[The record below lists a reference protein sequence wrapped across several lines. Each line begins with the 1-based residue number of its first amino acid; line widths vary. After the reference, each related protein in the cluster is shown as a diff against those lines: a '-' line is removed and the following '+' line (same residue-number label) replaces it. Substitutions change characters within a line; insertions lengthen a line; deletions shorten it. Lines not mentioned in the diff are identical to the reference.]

1 MLLVLHAFSCNLQ
14 GMKRERVH
22 TRSHMFSLTATHR
35 QPLCTRRAHDAHTT
49 MATIHK
55 LPSGSWRAQVR
66 RKGQYASDVFRL
78 KDDAQRWVRDTESR
92 IERNENLAL
101 GKPLQKVTLGDL
113 IEAEWAYDF
122 MTRHGVTHS
131 FMTPT
136 ALKRLAQVENPRV
149 TERPSP
155 LQAKSRAR
163 SCGLECKDAKVD
175 SWLIGCRVADQSGP
189 SQR

>member
-1 MLLVLHAFSCNLQ
+1 MLGARALRRRHLGHRVLWAYNISTSLFYNLEMEEPDLDFWTLADWAWVGGLHHTVFPAWFHGHA
-14 GMKRERVH
+14 M
-22 TRSHMFSLTATHR
+22 TASQHR
-35 QPLCTRRAHDAHTT
+35 
-49 MATIHK
+49 
-55 LPSGSWRAQVR
+55 
-66 RKGQYASDVFRL
+66 F
-78 KDDAQRWVRDTESR
+78 
-92 IERNENLAL
+92 
-101 GKPLQKVTLGDL
+101 
-113 IEAEWAYDF
+113 EAEWAYDF